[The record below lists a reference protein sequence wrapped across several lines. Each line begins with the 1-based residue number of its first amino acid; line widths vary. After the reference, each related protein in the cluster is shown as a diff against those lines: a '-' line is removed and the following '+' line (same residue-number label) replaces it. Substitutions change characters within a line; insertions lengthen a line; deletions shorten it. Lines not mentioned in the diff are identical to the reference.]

1 MKVFR
6 GNVFVILFGTDSL
19 IKFFGLLFIIVPGM
33 LYDLTLF
40 APVYLLLRSQ
50 RRHPPPDRLGLYL
63 HYNTLLVWIQSV
75 RTP

>member
-50 RRHPPPDRLGLYL
+50 RRHPPPTGWVYI
-63 HYNTLLVWIQSV
+63 YITI
-75 RTP
+75 PY